1 MGLALGDGLPTY
13 WSYTFAAPGHIP
25 VGVQVKFSLIYE
37 AQTADPT
44 RQGDHRVFAEILEQA
59 LLAEELGFD
68 VIWAVE
74 HTALTMY
81 AHMSA
86 PETFLAYLA
95 GATSRIGIGHGV
107 ICLPPKMN
115 HPVKVAERCA
125 TLDILSG
132 GRLHVGFGKGG
143 TEQEAGTFG
152 YSKADLPPMID
163 EAMRLVPRFWVED
176 IVEHHGEFVDV
187 PARPIHPKPLQDPH
201 PPLYQ
206 ACTRNT
212 TLADAG
218 ERGIGALVLG
228 FGGPEEVA
236 VKNDLYREAFRTR
249 DPAQQ
254 VGLRPTEHLAAL
266 CPAIVMDDGAEARRL
281 GIRGQRFFMESIGH
295 WSSGGKTPLPDP
307 ASWIDS
313 PVGSEDNGLV
323 EASIGSE
330 RVKLDLSDP
339 AMALLNPNHGYGT
352 VDDCIGYVEK
362 LIAAGADEI
371 LFLCQ
376 MGTIPQGPQL
386 ETIRNIGEHVIPHF
400 RDGDGQ
406 EFIEAHRSTVST

>member
-1 MGLALGDGLPTY
+1 M
-13 WSYTFAAPGHIP
+13 
-25 VGVQVKFSLIYE
+25 KFSLIYE
-37 AQTADPT
+37 AQTDDPT
-44 RQGDHRVFAEILEQA
+44 REGDHRVFADVLEQA

-86 PETFLAYLA
+86 PETFLAFLA

-152 YSKADLPPMID
+152 YAKADLPPMID

-176 IVEHHGEFVDV
+176 MVEHHGEFIDI
-187 PARPIHPKPLQDPH
+187 PPRPIHPKPLQDPH

-206 ACTRNT
+206 ACTQT
-212 TLADAG
+212 ATLADAG
-218 ERGIGALVLG
+218 ARGIGALVLG
-228 FGGPEEVA
+228 FGGPEQVA
-236 VKNDLYREAFRTR
+236 EKNAVYREAFRNR
-249 DPAQQ
+249 DHADQ
-254 VGLRPTEHLAAL
+254 VGFRPTEHLAAL
-266 CPAIVMDDGAEARRL
+266 CPAIVLDDGAEARRL

-295 WSSGGKTPLPDP
+295 WGSNGTLPLPDP
-307 ASWIDS
+307 ASWIDEGLDGGV
-313 PVGSEDNGLV
+313 VG
-323 EASIGSE
+323 ASIGSE
-330 RVKLDLSDP
+330 RVEVDFSDP
-339 AMALLNPNHGYGT
+339 AMALRNPNHGYGT
-352 VDDCIGYVEK
+352 VEDCIGYVTK
-362 LIAAGADEI
+362 LVHAGADEI

-376 MGTIPQGPQL
+376 MGTVPHVAQM
-386 ETIRNIGEHVIPHF
+386 ETLRKLGEQVIPYF
-400 RDGDGQ
+400 REGPGRELVQ
-406 EFIEAHRSTVST
+406 ARNAARIS